1 MGGLGAGIL
10 SIPWT
15 SAGASVLPAVA
26 ILFLVLLLNYWTIM
40 ILIEGGE
47 RYQVFD
53 LGALLN
59 KVAKIGPLADKY
71 VNVLIWIS
79 SFMCLIGYLII
90 IGDKLAFTSQF
101 AILVNVYLFGLVFYL
116 GMYPPDEDKAQKGEN
131 DASSGSLCYFA
142 ISKGGVSMCSA
153 MMMAITI
160 QMCVLPFYEELED
173 RSVEKFRT
181 IMKKSFAFL
190 FLLFAGFLYL
200 SLLAFGNGVDSNVLK
215 DFPSNNLGKL
225 AQVGMA
231 GVVLS
236 VYPLMVMPM
245 VAPVKTQYGASV
257 SAFATVGIVLI
268 AMFIA

>member
-90 IGDKLAFTSQF
+90 IGDNMTAVLGQTRILWGTLGSVIAF
-101 AILVNVYLFGLVFYL
+101 
-116 GMYPPDEDKAQKGEN
+116 P
-131 DASSGSLCYFA
+131 LC
-142 ISKGGVSMCSA
+142 
-153 MMMAITI
+153 
-160 QMCVLPFYEELED
+160 
-173 RSVEKFRT
+173 
-181 IMKKSFAFL
+181 FL
-190 FLLFAGFLYL
+190 
-200 SLLAFGNGVDSNVLK
+200 NQD
-215 DFPSNNLGKL
+215 
-225 AQVGMA
+225 
-231 GVVLS
+231 
-236 VYPLMVMPM
+236 
-245 VAPVKTQYGASV
+245 
-257 SAFATVGIVLI
+257 
-268 AMFIA
+268 